1 MDNMNSLASSSEKW
15 GYSFLGV
22 TFGVSSVLVAPLVF
36 SLVKKEKLYS
46 NLPWLACFGCGV
58 ILALVFNHNIV
69 DVVETTSFNWKIG
82 SVFLA
87 GIITNYI
94 GIYGFTTDDHCCEL
108 ESDCPDESSVHNNK
122 CCEEKSDILEEA
134 PRSGERKEIIHIP
147 NKHSTKHWV
156 IPILVGDAFC
166 NFSDGILISSAFI
179 LCGHSLGWLTTLA
192 VVLHEITHEIG
203 DFSIIL
209 SNGMDFRKAVFVNLL
224 SASSSYIGWIIVNSL
239 SYLENSHIIAAYL
252 VTYGSGVLVSLV
264 LTILPKYIKHTSL
277 KVQRLRI
284 FTIILGSIVS
294 TLLFAFTMHCE

>member
-1 MDNMNSLASSSEKW
+1 MNDTHVFTSSSEKW

-22 TFGVSSVLVAPLVF
+22 TFGVSSVFVAPVVF
-36 SLVKKEKLYS
+36 SLVQKNKLYS
-46 NLPWLACFGCGV
+46 NLPWLACFGGGV
-58 ILALVFNHNIV
+58 ILALIFNHNLV
-69 DVVETTSFNWKIG
+69 DVVETMSFNWKLG

-94 GIYGFTTDDHCCEL
+94 GIYGFTKDDHCCEL
-108 ESDCPDESSVHNNK
+108 EQECPDESNVHNNK
-122 CCEEKSDILEEA
+122 CCEEKTKTYEEN
-134 PRSGERKEIIHIP
+134 KEIIISTP

-203 DFSIIL
+203 DFALIL
-209 SNGMDFRKAVFVNLL
+209 SGGMDFRKAVCVNLL
-224 SASSSYIGWIIVNSL
+224 SASSSYIGWVVVNSL
-239 SYLENSHIIAAYL
+239 SYLDNSRMIAAYL

-277 KVQRLRI
+277 KIQRLRLLS
-284 FTIILGSIVS
+284 ILSGAIVS
-294 TLLFAFTMHCE
+294 TLLFTFTTTHCE

>member
-1 MDNMNSLASSSEKW
+1 MNNTHLEKW

-36 SLVKKEKLYS
+36 SLVKKDKLYS
-46 NLPWLACFGCGV
+46 NLPWLVCFGCGV

-69 DVVETTSFNWKIG
+69 DVVETMSFNWKLG

-94 GIYGFTTDDHCCEL
+94 GIYGFTNDDHCCEL
-108 ESDCPDESSVHNNK
+108 EPDCPDESNVHNK
-122 CCEEKSDILEEA
+122 CCEVKSDNLEEA
-134 PRSGERKEIIHIP
+134 PQSGESKEIIHTP

-156 IPILVGDAFC
+156 IPILIGDAFC

-209 SNGMDFRKAVFVNLL
+209 NSGMDFRKAVFVNLL
-224 SASSSYIGWIIVNSL
+224 SASSSYLGWIVVNSL
-239 SYLENSHIIAAYL
+239 SYLENASIIAAYL

-264 LTILPKYIKHTSL
+264 LTILPKYIKHTSF
-277 KVQRLRI
+277 KIQRLRI

-294 TLLFAFTMHCE
+294 TLLFSFTTHCE